1 MAHITRTKGPVIYC
15 LGGRGEGRGGSLGR
29 SHGLQGEQRAD
40 HCHQLKI
47 KGGTVNKGDFIRILQ
62 SLKGIR

>member
-15 LGGRGEGRGGSLGR
+15 LGGRGGGDHMVFRGSRGQIS
-29 SHGLQGEQRAD
+29 
-40 HCHQLKI
+40 CHQLKI

>member
-29 SHGLQGEQRAD
+29 SHGFQGEQRAD
-40 HCHQLKI
+40 QLSSTED
-47 KGGTVNKGDFIRILQ
+47 KGWDCQQGGLHKNITE
-62 SLKGIR
+62 S

>member
-15 LGGRGEGRGGSLGR
+15 LGERGEGRGGSLGR

-40 HCHQLKI
+40 QLSSTED
-47 KGGTVNKGDFIRILQ
+47 KGWDCQQGGLHKNITE
-62 SLKGIR
+62 S

>member
-1 MAHITRTKGPVIYC
+1 MYC

-40 HCHQLKI
+40 QLSSTED
-47 KGGTVNKGDFIRILQ
+47 KGWDCQQGGLHKNITE
-62 SLKGIR
+62 S